1 VISTS
6 STSTTT
12 TTEAP
17 KPLLTPT
24 ESAIIARITDE
35 VLAEAVS
42 DIISDGEITVEVLDN
57 LLNNENFDSLDETTL
72 EAISVALS
80 AAPDEVKE
88 EFESQINVFEG
99 GFDSYVPTGSR
110 VDVGTRRVVIAV
122 SATVS
127 AAAAAP
133 AGGGRRRR

>member
-1 VISTS
+1 
-6 STSTTT
+6 
-12 TTEAP
+12 
-17 KPLLTPT
+17 LTPT

-42 DIISDGEITVEVLDN
+42 DIISDGEVTVEVLDN
-57 LLNNENFDSLDETTL
+57 LLNNENFDSLDAGTL

-80 AAPDEVKE
+80 EAPEEVKE
-88 EFESQINVFEG
+88 EFESQVNVFEG